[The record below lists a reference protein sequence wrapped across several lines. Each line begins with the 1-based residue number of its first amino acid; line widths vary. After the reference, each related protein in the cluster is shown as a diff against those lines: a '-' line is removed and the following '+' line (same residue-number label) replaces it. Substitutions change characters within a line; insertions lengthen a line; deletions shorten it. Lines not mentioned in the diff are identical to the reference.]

1 MKNIKKRLALF
12 LVLVLALS
20 MFAGCGKPA
29 DESIQRTPEEQ
40 ILWDRREAAEAY
52 LRTLASTRW
61 RADTDVSYNHNPLK
75 PDKWHIVAGRLYEG
89 LPYSFSGASLGAW
102 LDHPNTVD
110 EKGIHN
116 MEGLTKA
123 LLHGGS
129 GTARLGIDCSGTLS
143 HSWQAVGAQVR
154 TESTN
159 AMTPTNGYLRV
170 GEYEAPED
178 EYINTITHCK
188 ENGTDVIYEAYSQL
202 QKADGIVNQSGGGG
216 HARFVVGINV
226 VRNKDGSIDGNKSTV
241 TTIEQFGLMEREE
254 HYFDETVG
262 EDVYPCI
269 TVDEK
274 YTFAGLYMSGYLPV
288 TNKVFVDPSPIAEPV
303 VTDTLKNPSLS
314 NLFSGTIK
322 CSWALDNVTIT
333 ITDAS
338 GAEVQS
344 SILHPQRRT
353 ELSVS
358 MSQFTKDAA
367 ENKTVGVVS
376 PLALPSGSY
385 HCKVTCRTVAG
396 HVLTAREFDFTM

>member
-1 MKNIKKRLALF
+1 
-12 LVLVLALS
+12 
-20 MFAGCGKPA
+20 
-29 DESIQRTPEEQ
+29 
-40 ILWDRREAAEAY
+40 
-52 LRTLASTRW
+52 
-61 RADTDVSYNHNPLK
+61 
-75 PDKWHIVAGRLYEG
+75 
-89 LPYSFSGASLGAW
+89 
-102 LDHPNTVD
+102 VD

-123 LLHGGS
+123 LLHGSS

-159 AMTPTNGYLRV
+159 AMTPANGYLRV

-178 EYINTITHCK
+178 EYVNTIVDCE
-188 ENGTDVIYEAYSQL
+188 ENGPDVIYEAYSQL
-202 QKADGIVNQSGGGG
+202 QKADGIVNQDGRGG
-216 HARFVVGINV
+216 HARFVVGIDV
-226 VRNKDGSIDGNKSTV
+226 VRIDDGRIDGNQSTV
-241 TTIEQFGLMEREE
+241 TVIEQFGLMEKET

-274 YTFAGLYMSGYLPV
+274 YTFADLYTNGYVPV
-288 TNKVFVDPSPIAEPV
+288 TNKIFMDPSPIADPV

-353 ELSVS
+353 ELEVS
-358 MSQFTKDAA
+358 MRQFSTDAA
-367 ENKTVGVVS
+367 ENKTVGVVN
-376 PLALPSGSY
+376 PLTLSSGSY

-396 HVLTAREFDFTM
+396 HVLTVREFDFTM